1 VNTQARVP
9 ERGFEIGQ
17 ERRKHFR
24 GSIAEFLHLHHLP
37 QRIRNRDR
45 GIHTPFQAMRLLQRD
60 LRADRPELL
69 NQDLLGAQMI
79 QAVPT
84 RRAVRPPNMREGI
97 TTLPAYIR
105 SGPVGSAVSVR
116 LVRAGSVPEL
126 LGPAGAASA

>member
-1 VNTQARVP
+1 VNTQAVYQNAASRSA
-9 ERGFEIGQ
+9 RK
-17 ERRKHFR
+17 RRKHFR

-45 GIHTPFQAMRLLQRD
+45 GVHTPFQGMRLLQRD
-60 LRADRPELL
+60 LIADRPELL

-97 TTLPAYIR
+97 TTLPTYIR